1 MEDKMNNGQE
11 REGFLFH
18 HLVAMFQTLAL
29 QQLGK
34 LVNPITNKLERDLQ
48 QAKITIDMIS
58 MIQQKTSGNLDDDE
72 KRLLDV
78 VLMDLQMNYIDELN
92 RGDDDKND
100 DSDRSAGSEKKAE
113 ESEEQSEKEEPGEK

>member
-1 MEDKMNNGQE
+1 MEDKSNNGQE

-48 QAKITIDMIS
+48 QAKITIDMIN
-58 MIQQKTSGNLDDDE
+58 MIQRKTSGNLDGDE
-72 KRLLDV
+72 KRLLDA
-78 VLMDLQMNYIDELN
+78 VLMDLQMNYVDELN
-92 RGDDDKND
+92 RGDDDKVD
-100 DSDRSAGSEKKAE
+100 DSDRSPGSEKKAE
-113 ESEEQSEKEEPGEK
+113 EKGEQPDKEEPDEK